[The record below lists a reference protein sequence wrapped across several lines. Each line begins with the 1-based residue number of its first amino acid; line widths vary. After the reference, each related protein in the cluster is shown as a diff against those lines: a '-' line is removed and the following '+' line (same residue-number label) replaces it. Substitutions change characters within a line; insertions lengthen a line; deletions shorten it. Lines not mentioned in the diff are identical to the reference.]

1 MVVELHVI
9 VPKPEEVLN
18 GGGVE
23 NPEEMAESTMS
34 FANSSISQ
42 LRVALMD
49 RIREG
54 ELS

>member
-42 LRVALMD
+42 LSEALVERVQ
-49 RIREG
+49 E
-54 ELS
+54 EEVS